1 MFQIRRAADRDQRS
15 HGWHEFLHS
24 FPEASGRSGPPAFG
38 ALRELNEECIAPT
51 RGYGMRPYRDAEIV
65 TYVLDG
71 ALAHRDSL
79 GNGAIVR
86 AGGVQR
92 MSAGTGVMLSET
104 NASRDEP
111 LRLLRIWLAPAG
123 AGGRPGY
130 VQMRFA
136 DDEKRGRLR
145 LVAAPDGGDGA
156 LPLAA
161 DARIFAGLI
170 DGDEAAAF
178 DVQAGRRA
186 YVHVVRGDVEV
197 NGCALSAGDGARI
210 GAVDAVAFARGRAA
224 EVLLFDVA

>member
-1 MFQIRRAADRDQRS
+1 MFQIRRAAARDQRS

-24 FPEASGRSGPPAFG
+24 FPLGSGRSGPSAFG

-51 RGYGMRPYRDAEIV
+51 RGYGMRPYRDVEIV

-71 ALAHRDSL
+71 ALGHRDSL

-104 NASRDEP
+104 NASHDAP

-130 VQMRFA
+130 AQTRFA
-136 DDEKRGRLR
+136 DHEKRGRLR

-156 LPLAA
+156 LPVRA

-178 DVQAGRRA
+178 DLPAGRRA

-197 NGCALSAGDGARI
+197 NGRALAAGDGVRI
-210 GAVDAVAFARGRAA
+210 GGVDVVAFTRGRAA
-224 EVLLFDVA
+224 EVLLLDVA

>member
-24 FPEASGRSGPPAFG
+24 FPAVSGRGGAPAFG

-86 AGGVQR
+86 AGGLQR

-130 VQMRFA
+130 VQTRFA

-156 LPLAA
+156 LPMGA

-178 DVQAGRRA
+178 DVPTGRRA

-197 NGCALSAGDGARI
+197 NGCVLAAGDGARI
-210 GAVDAVAFARGRAA
+210 GGVDAVAFARGRAA

>member
-24 FPEASGRSGPPAFG
+24 FPGVSGRSGPPAFG

-86 AGGVQR
+86 AGGMQR

-104 NASRDEP
+104 NASCDQP

-130 VQMRFA
+130 VQTCFA
-136 DDEKRGRLR
+136 DHEKRGRLR
-145 LVAAPDGGDGA
+145 LVAAQDGGDGA
-156 LPLAA
+156 LQIGA
-161 DARIFAGLI
+161 DARIFAGLL

-178 DVQAGRRA
+178 DVPAGRRA

-197 NGCALSAGDGARI
+197 NGCALAAGDGARI
-210 GAVDAVAFARGRAA
+210 GGVDAVAFARGRAA

>member
-15 HGWHEFLHS
+15 QGWHEFLHS
-24 FPEASGRSGPPAFG
+24 FPCASGRSGPPVFG

-51 RGYGMRPYRDAEIV
+51 RGYGLRPYRDAEIV

-86 AGGVQR
+86 AGGLQR

-104 NASRDEP
+104 NALCDEP

-130 VQMRFA
+130 VQARFA

-156 LPLAA
+156 LQMGA

-178 DVQAGRRA
+178 DVPAGRRA

-197 NGCALSAGDGARI
+197 NGRALAAGDGARI
-210 GAVDAVAFARGRAA
+210 GGVDAVAFGRGRAA

>member
-24 FPEASGRSGPPAFG
+24 FPCSAGRGAPPGLG

-51 RGYGMRPYRDAEIV
+51 RGYGMRPFRDAEIV

-86 AGGVQR
+86 AGGVQC
-92 MSAGTGVMLSET
+92 MSAGTGIMLSET
-104 NASRDEP
+104 NASCDRP
-111 LRLLRIWLAPAG
+111 LRLLRIRLAPAG
-123 AGGRPGY
+123 PGGRPGY
-130 VQMRFA
+130 EQTHFA
-136 DDEKRGRLR
+136 DDDKRGRLR
-145 LVAAPDGGDGA
+145 LVAAPDGGGGA
-156 LPLAA
+156 LPMRA
-161 DARIFAGLI
+161 DARIFAGLL

-178 DVQAGRRA
+178 DVPAGRST

-197 NGCALSAGDGARI
+197 NGRALAAGDGARI
-210 GAVDAVAFARGRAA
+210 GGVDAVAFARGRAA

>member
-24 FPEASGRSGPPAFG
+24 FPGASGRSGPPAFG

-51 RGYGMRPYRDAEIV
+51 RGYGMRPFRDAEIV

-86 AGGVQR
+86 AGGMQR
-92 MSAGTGVMLSET
+92 LSAGTGVMLSEA
-104 NASRDEP
+104 NASCDQP

-123 AGGRPGY
+123 AAGRPGY
-130 VQMRFA
+130 VQTCFA
-136 DDEKRGRLR
+136 DHEKRGRLR
-145 LVAAPDGGDGA
+145 LIAAPDGGDGA
-156 LPLAA
+156 LQIGA
-161 DARIFAGLI
+161 DARIFAGLL

-197 NGCALSAGDGARI
+197 NGCALAAGDGARI
-210 GAVDAVAFARGRAA
+210 GGVDAVAFARGRAA

>member
-24 FPEASGRSGPPAFG
+24 FPGASGRSGPPAFG

-86 AGGVQR
+86 AGSVQR
-92 MSAGTGVMLSET
+92 MSAGSGVMLSET

-130 VQMRFA
+130 VQTRFA

-156 LPLAA
+156 LPIGA

-178 DVQAGRRA
+178 DVPAGRRA

-197 NGCALSAGDGARI
+197 NGYALSAGDGARI
-210 GAVDAVAFARGRAA
+210 GAVDAVAFARGQTA

>member
-24 FPEASGRSGPPAFG
+24 FPLGSDRSGPSAFG

-71 ALAHRDSL
+71 ALGHRDSL

-104 NASRDEP
+104 NASHDAP

-130 VQMRFA
+130 AQTRFA
-136 DDEKRGRLR
+136 DHEKRGRLR

-156 LPLAA
+156 LPVRA

-170 DGDEAAAF
+170 DGDEATAF
-178 DVQAGRRA
+178 DLPAGRRA

-197 NGCALSAGDGARI
+197 NGRALAAGDGVRI
-210 GAVDAVAFARGRAA
+210 GGVDAVAFARGRAA
-224 EVLLFDVA
+224 EVLLLDVA